1 MAPKKTLKR
10 RRINKALVRQKE
22 KKAKESIAA
31 YMAVMPP
38 PEDVAAAVMLTRQA
52 SSLLK
57 DEQWRVPKG
66 VPLAAAMLAG
76 EARNTLVEAMLG
88 TIPAREAKTRI
99 QAAIEIRDEVC
110 GRIPTKIDL
119 NAEMSFAALVGAAS
133 AKLADRDPQK
143 LPSPIPASDQEI
155 ELAPNQETAEA

>member
-1 MAPKKTLKR
+1 MATRKPLRKR
-10 RRINKALVRQKE
+10 VNKALIRQRE
-22 KKAKESIAA
+22 RKAKESIAA
-31 YMAVMPP
+31 YIAVMPP
-38 PEDVAAAVMLTRQA
+38 PEDIAAAIMLTRQA
-52 SSLLK
+52 SGMLK
-57 DEQWRVPKG
+57 EEQWRVPKG

-133 AKLADRDPQK
+133 AKLAIRDPSL
-143 LPSPIPASDQEI
+143 LPSPINPDTVEVELEAS
-155 ELAPNQETAEA
+155 PEAQA

>member
-1 MAPKKTLKR
+1 MAPRKPLKKR
-10 RRINKALVRQKE
+10 VNKALIKQRE
-22 KKAKESIAA
+22 KKAKESVAA
-31 YMAVMPP
+31 YIAVMPP
-38 PEDVAAAVMLTRQA
+38 PEDVAAAIMLTRQA
-52 SSLLK
+52 SSMLK
-57 DEQWRVPKG
+57 EEQWRIPKG

-133 AKLADRDPQK
+133 AKLSERDPAR
-143 LPSPIPASDQEI
+143 LPSPINPTVEVEI
-155 ELAPNQETAEA
+155 EASPEAKA